1 MKRLATTL
9 CLLAG
14 LLATLPAAE
23 KPAAPK
29 NSPPKTDTVVWAGVD
44 YSMVR
49 MIGPGEFTQPESIF
63 PGMLEAWNNLFLQE
77 RLKFAEK
84 ETRKH
89 VVVDISGVTA
99 ANKAA
104 TSKQIINAP
113 GSDDTV
119 DKSHIS
125 SQDLARAV
133 RSYKLENK
141 SGLGVVFV
149 VDRLVKLD
157 KKGRGGGLCGLL
169 QHRNPGSALHAAQSQ
184 QCRRFRLSQLLVPGG
199 QRRRAGSEQVSVTGS
214 CAGAAFVDRNEAGML
229 ASPRCER

>member
-157 KKGRGGGLCGLL
+157 KKGRGAVYVVYFNIETREVLFTQRKVSNAVGFGF
-169 QHRNPGSALHAAQSQ
+169 RNYW
-184 QCRRFRLSQLLVPGG
+184 FRVVKDAEPVLSKY
-199 QRRRAGSEQVSVTGS
+199 R
-214 CAGAAFVDRNEAGML
+214 
-229 ASPRCER
+229 